1 MAEIE
6 GLADLKRSLSE
17 LTSDLK
23 RKVVRAG
30 LRDAAAP
37 IAKAARA
44 NAPVLKKPATYRLP
58 NTLKKSII
66 TKASRQYNGRNG
78 EIGVYVAVR
87 KRKGLGGKASARN
100 PFDPF
105 YWRFME
111 FGFTAVGSNRVS
123 GGKRAREAARQSL
136 VRSGRARWIEGSHF
150 MGKAF
155 DANVPRAI
163 DIFKARLKTRIDKAN
178 TRK

>member
-6 GLADLKRSLSE
+6 GLADLKRSLAD

-37 IAKAARA
+37 IAKQARA
-44 NAPVLKKPATYRLP
+44 NAPVLKKDHPYRLP
-58 NTLKKSII
+58 GTLKKSII
-66 TKASRQYNGRNG
+66 TKASKQFNGRNG

-105 YWRFME
+105 YWRFQE
-111 FGFTAVGSNRVS
+111 FGT
-123 GGKRAREAARQSL
+123 KTQAARP
-136 VRSGRARWIEGSHF
+136 F
-150 MGKAF
+150 MGPAF
-155 DANVPRAI
+155 DANASRAI

-178 TRK
+178 TRKP

>member
-6 GLADLKRSLSE
+6 GLADLKRSLAD
-17 LTSDLK
+17 LTADLK
-23 RKVVRAG
+23 RKVIRAG

-37 IAKAARA
+37 IAKQARA
-44 NAPVLKKPATYRLP
+44 NAPTLKKDHPYRLP
-58 NTLKKSII
+58 GTLKRSII
-66 TKASRQYNGRNG
+66 TKASKRFNGQSG

-87 KRKGLGGKASARN
+87 KRKGLGGKDSARN

-105 YWRFME
+105 YWRFQE
-111 FGFTAVGSNRVS
+111 FGT
-123 GGKRAREAARQSL
+123 KKQAARP
-136 VRSGRARWIEGSHF
+136 F
-150 MGKAF
+150 MGPAF
-155 DANVPRAI
+155 NANAERAI